1 MGDLVYR
8 DFEVHGVTYT
18 TVADAAE
25 ALGLSVCRVRA
36 ALRNG
41 ETATLGV
48 QKVPVTVHGVTYPSY
63 SDAGRALGL
72 AANTIRHAHKN
83 GTLHRVG
90 CGRRG
95 PEPMRIKI
103 GDAEFESAAEAAR
116 HFKCR
121 PMTILSAVADGDPER
136 VARARRYNPWKS
148 KPFQIGD
155 LRFPSMRQAS
165 RALGFES
172 EEFIAKALKRGS
184 KKGYERIVAAAMTY
198 SQQHGGGA

>member
-8 DFEVHGVTYT
+8 DFEVHGVTYA
-18 TVADAAE
+18 TVADAAK
-25 ALGLSVCRVRA
+25 ALGLSACRVRS

-41 ETATLGV
+41 QTASLGT
-48 QKVPVTVHGVTYPSY
+48 QKVSVTVHGVTYSSY
-63 SDAGRALGL
+63 SAAGRALGL

-103 GDAEFESAAEAAR
+103 GDVEFESAAEAAR

-136 VARARRYNPWKS
+136 VVRPRRYNPWKS
-148 KPFQIGD
+148 KPFEIGG
-155 LRFPSMRQAS
+155 LRFASMRQAS

-184 KKGYERIVAAAMTY
+184 KKGYERIVAAAMVF
-198 SQQHGGGA
+198 SRENGGAA